1 MSQASEALF
10 STPSMSAAFAPV
22 AHVRAMLAFEAALAQ
37 AEARAGVIPLEA
49 ASAIAAACN
58 VEHFDIAALY
68 REAATAGTP
77 AIPLVRMLTTRVEG
91 EARKYVHWGATSQ
104 DAIDTALMLQMRDGL
119 NLLIAALLDVCAS
132 CAALAEKHRRTLMA
146 GRTLLQQALPITFG
160 LKAARWLALV
170 TRQVESLRERREKA
184 LAVQLGGAAGTLAS
198 LGEKGLQ
205 VVELLA
211 AQLRLPAPDLPWHTE
226 RDRVAEIAS
235 TLGVV
240 SGAMAKVAG
249 DVALL
254 AQTEVGEVSE
264 GAAPGKGGSSAMPQ
278 KRNPVDAIGAIAAA
292 RLAIGVVPVILSAM
306 PQEHERAVGGWQ
318 AEWAANPSLFC
329 YTASAVEHVRGA
341 LSGLEVDEARMKA
354 NLDASGGLLMSESLT
369 MMLAR
374 KVGRPEAFRIVQSIG
389 KQISGS
395 GKTLRQ
401 AALEDGDV
409 RSVLS
414 PEDIGNALDPAQYLG
429 SADVFIDSALTAYS
443 RVRSSSGDSSLS
455 VAPGS

>member
-1 MSQASEALF
+1 MFESSEVLF
-10 STPSMSAAFAPV
+10 STPSMSAAFAPT

-37 AEARAGVIPLEA
+37 AEARAGIIPQEA
-49 ASAIAAACN
+49 ARAIAAACN
-58 VEHFDIAALY
+58 VEHFDVASLY

-77 AIPLVRMLTTRVEG
+77 AIPLVRMLTARVEG
-91 EARKYVHWGATSQ
+91 EARKYVHRGATSQ

-119 NLLIAALLDVCAS
+119 DLLIAGLLDVCAS
-132 CAALAEKHRRTLMA
+132 CATLAAKYRHTLMA

-160 LKAARWLALV
+160 LKAARWLALT
-170 TRQVESLRERREKA
+170 TRQVEALRERREKA

-198 LGEKGLQ
+198 SGEKGLQ

-211 AQLRLPAPDLPWHTE
+211 AELHLPAPDLPWHTE
-226 RDRVAEIAS
+226 RDRVAEIAA

-240 SGAMAKVAG
+240 SGAMAKIAG

-278 KRNPVDAIGAIAAA
+278 KRNPVDAISAIASA

-306 PQEHERAVGGWQ
+306 QQEHERAVGGWQ
-318 AEWAANPSLFC
+318 AEWAAIPNLFC

-341 LSGLEVDEARMKA
+341 VSGLEVDEARMKA
-354 NLDASGGLLMSESLT
+354 NLDASGGLIMSESLT
-369 MMLAR
+369 MTLAH

-389 KQISGS
+389 KQTSGS

-401 AALEDGDV
+401 TALEDGEV
-409 RSVLS
+409 RAVLS
-414 PEDIGNALDPAQYLG
+414 PEEIDAALDPARYPG
-429 SADVFIDSALTAYS
+429 SADVFIDRALAAYA
-443 RVRSSSGDSSLS
+443 RER
-455 VAPGS
+455 

>member
-1 MSQASEALF
+1 MFESSEVLF
-10 STPSMSAAFAPV
+10 STPSMSAAFAPT

-37 AEARAGVIPLEA
+37 AEARAGIIPQEA
-49 ASAIAAACN
+49 ARAIAAACN
-58 VEHFDIAALY
+58 VEHFDVASLY

-77 AIPLVRMLTTRVEG
+77 AIPLVRMLTARVEG
-91 EARKYVHWGATSQ
+91 EARKYVHRGATSQ

-119 NLLIAALLDVCAS
+119 DLLIAGLLDVCAS
-132 CAALAEKHRRTLMA
+132 CATLAKKYRHTLMA

-160 LKAARWLALV
+160 LKAARWLALT
-170 TRQVESLRERREKA
+170 TRQVEALRERREKA

-198 LGEKGLQ
+198 SGEKGLQ

-211 AQLRLPAPDLPWHTE
+211 AELHLPAPDLPWHTE
-226 RDRVAEIAS
+226 RDRVAEIAA

-240 SGAMAKVAG
+240 SGAMAKIAG

-278 KRNPVDAIGAIAAA
+278 KRNPVDAISAIASA

-306 PQEHERAVGGWQ
+306 QQEHERAVGGWQ
-318 AEWAANPSLFC
+318 AEWAAIPNLFC

-341 LSGLEVDEARMKA
+341 VSGLEVDEARMRA
-354 NLDASGGLLMSESLT
+354 NLDASGGLIMSESLT
-369 MMLAR
+369 MTLAH

-389 KQISGS
+389 KQTSGS
-395 GKTLRQ
+395 GKTLREV
-401 AALEDGDV
+401 ALESGEV
-409 RSVLS
+409 RAALS
-414 PEDIGNALDPAQYLG
+414 PEEVDAALDPTRYLG
-429 SADVFIDSALTAYS
+429 SADVFIDRALAAYA
-443 RVRSSSGDSSLS
+443 RER
-455 VAPGS
+455 